1 MRFIIDLSLKLLT
14 LVYITFLAS
23 CNQNQRT
30 LNRIGSSELNLALDS
45 TIAFISERNSTEISR
60 AVDITCS
67 GFFIEDRLIL
77 SALHCFQSTRVFV
90 LPTGEMVQIP
100 TVLDPTGI
108 EFQFVYRNQIDQS
121 SLILLREEINI
132 ASVVAVDLDMD
143 LAILSLTED
152 TNSSN
157 AYLSISDFEPQ
168 IIDTVYTI
176 GHPVELAWS
185 ISDGIISRILLDRN
199 VMQTNITIVGG
210 YSGGPLLNIR
220 GEVIGVADSYIRNV
234 SQVSFFVGRQRIQ
247 NFLRTYRSH
256 DSR

>member
-1 MRFIIDLSLKLLT
+1 
-14 LVYITFLAS
+14 
-23 CNQNQRT
+23 
-30 LNRIGSSELNLALDS
+30 
-45 TIAFISERNSTEISR
+45 
-60 AVDITCS
+60 
-67 GFFIEDRLIL
+67 
-77 SALHCFQSTRVFV
+77 
-90 LPTGEMVQIP
+90 MVQIP

-132 ASVVAVDLDMD
+132 ASVVAADLDMD

-157 AYLSISDFEPQ
+157 AYVSISDFEPQ